1 MSAKNDEATYEGAVA
16 ITLAAF
22 AGAEIFLV
30 LYITMKEIFK
40 KTGDSYV
47 IKDQYTIY
55 FVTLLV
61 IGLTFK
67 MLIVDSY
74 IKKEIQSKNTCSMFL
89 STFVPDFF
97 VALAYAC
104 LMIKSFLILKN
115 VKDTK

>member
-1 MSAKNDEATYEGAVA
+1 MSALGEDGKYEGAVA
-16 ITLAAF
+16 ITLATF
-22 AGAEIFLV
+22 SGIEIFFV

-47 IKDQYTIY
+47 LKDQYTIY

-61 IGLTFK
+61 IGLAFK
-67 MLIVDSY
+67 MLIIDSF
-74 IKKEIQSKNTCSMFL
+74 IKNEIRTNNNCSMFL
-89 STFVPDFF
+89 STFVPEFF

-104 LMIKSFLILKN
+104 LMIKSVLILYN